1 VGGRKNV
8 YCRVGGESNPDRAS
22 DRFLPGH
29 FASNRQRD
37 TPSRFRRQVPVSLHS
52 ASHRCCHVLFHC
64 HPARIL
70 RILPETKTSPVDD
83 IAAGFWLFQTLKP
96 ATDIYIAGTCTG
108 EYMSPENGELYI
120 MRDDDAEEWV
130 SPTPVSTAI
139 VDAVTAQTDLNAA
152 DIDDIEA
159 YVDLADLHTL
169 LSGDQEGP
177 VSFEVENHGVM
188 VDADGDISVID

>member
-1 VGGRKNV
+1 
-8 YCRVGGESNPDRAS
+8 
-22 DRFLPGH
+22 
-29 FASNRQRD
+29 
-37 TPSRFRRQVPVSLHS
+37 
-52 ASHRCCHVLFHC
+52 
-64 HPARIL
+64 
-70 RILPETKTSPVDD
+70 
-83 IAAGFWLFQTLKP
+83 
-96 ATDIYIAGTCTG
+96 
-108 EYMSPENGELYI
+108 MSPENGELYI